1 MSNEQELGEYRCSSQ
16 EIHTLEGPRS
26 AWAAMDLIKKL
37 PSGWDLISFSWEPTD
52 PFTDEPN
59 STTRGVWT
67 AVLRRFPDR

>member
-37 PSGWDLISFSWEPTD
+37 PSGWDLIVGTY
-52 PFTDEPN
+52 
-59 STTRGVWT
+59 
-67 AVLRRFPDR
+67 